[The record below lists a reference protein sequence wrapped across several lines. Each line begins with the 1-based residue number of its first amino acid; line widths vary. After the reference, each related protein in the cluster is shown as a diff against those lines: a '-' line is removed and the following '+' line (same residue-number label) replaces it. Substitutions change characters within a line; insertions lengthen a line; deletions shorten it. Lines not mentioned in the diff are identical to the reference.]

1 MKANT
6 FWKFNAIAAA
16 VIAGS
21 TMLPVASAV
30 AQEMVEEIVTVGA
43 RAKARSATDT
53 VSAVDFG
60 SSLGSRR
67 NFRRRTG
74 P

>member
-30 AQEMVEEIVTVGA
+30 AQEMVEEIVTLVHA
-43 RAKARSATDT
+43 LKPVQQLIS
-53 VSAVDFG
+53 
-60 SSLGSRR
+60 
-67 NFRRRTG
+67 
-74 P
+74 